1 MEPNPEGESVHSTE
15 ATAEGTAPAEGEGQ
29 LSKKAQKKLEKQKKK
44 DEQKAARAEKQQ
56 PEEEYKKDPNDPSA
70 HLFGELDLNRS
81 QSDPEK
87 RYTKKFTPLS
97 QINKEMNGQEARV
110 RARMANA
117 RAAGKKGTFMVL
129 REGFATL
136 QACVFTSETISE
148 GMVEFSKKIPKESF
162 VEVVGT
168 ITATEQEV
176 KGASQNDIELQAT
189 EVWITHK
196 SAPRLP
202 FHMVDAMHRQEN

>member
-15 ATAEGTAPAEGEGQ
+15 ATVEGTAPAEGEGQ

-202 FHMVDAMHRQEN
+202 FHMVDAMHR